1 MISITPTKLADF
13 LTCPLKYKLRHLEK
27 SGGLPSSPALSFG
40 NTMHQALQAIH
51 TGQNMPVTVAESTQ
65 MLKRFWDKGAYSTRE
80 EAAEYFNKGIYS
92 LENYCKAAA
101 ESKTETLGTEVFMSL
116 IIDFK
121 GRKIRLG
128 CKADRLA
135 LNPDNVLQ
143 LIDYKTS
150 RSGKIPTAEYL
161 KTDLPTFLYFILARL
176 TYPQYP
182 KLKITFLNVLTMSET
197 SIEYEKPVI
206 DENRKML
213 WEQMK
218 RIISGDFNPRISECC
233 AWCDYKDECPA
244 TNRVVDYREIQEL

>member
-1 MISITPTKLADF
+1 MQ
-13 LTCPLKYKLRHLEK
+13 K

-51 TGQNMPVTVAESTQ
+51 TGRNIPVTVDESTQ
-65 MLKRFWDKGAYSTRE
+65 LLKRFWDKKAYSTRE
-80 EAAEYFNKGIYS
+80 EAAEYFNKGCCS
-92 LENYCKAAA
+92 LENYCKATV
-101 ESKTETLGTEVFMSL
+101 ESKAETLGTEVFMSL

-121 GRKIRLG
+121 GHKIRLG

-135 LNPDNVLQ
+135 LHPDKVLQ

-176 TYPQYP
+176 TYSQYP

-218 RIISGDFNPRISECC
+218 RIISGDFKPRISECC

>member
-13 LTCPLKYKLRHLEK
+13 LTCPLKYKLRHMQK
-27 SGGLPSSPALSFG
+27 SGGLPSSPALAFG

-51 TGQNMPVTVAESTQ
+51 NEKTLPETAAESTQ
-65 MLKRFWDKGAYSTRE
+65 LLKRFWDKAAYPTRE
-80 EAAEYFNKGIYS
+80 EAAEYFNKGCYS
-92 LENYCKAAA
+92 LENYCKTAAR
-101 ESKTETLGTEVFMSL
+101 SNSQTLGTEVFMSL

-121 GRKIRLG
+121 GCKIRLG

-135 LNPDNVLQ
+135 LHPDKVLQ

-150 RSGKIPTAEYL
+150 RSGKIPTPEYL
-161 KTDLPTFLYFILARL
+161 KSDLPTFLYFILARL

-182 KLKITFLNVLTMSET
+182 KLKITFLNVLTMAET
-197 SIEYEKPVI
+197 SIEYEKEVI

-244 TNRVVDYREIQEL
+244 TNRVVDYREIQDL